1 MINEIFYKKQILAFL
16 DILGFKNHVKSAT
29 TDKKIKKIVTVLK
42 TAIKNA
48 VEKNLNNRLGG
59 DKLPEIFRYKI
70 FSDSIVV
77 SADCINEDGN
87 LDDTYIFYFL
97 TTLIYIQSEIIHYG
111 FFLRGAVTIDNHY
124 EDDKVVFSPALIKAY
139 ELEKDNAVY
148 PRIILDKKLVDEIFN
163 IFDDADYKAWDDTVK
178 LDADKR
184 YFINYLAYVDEMP
197 DVGDR
202 KRYLRKHKKLV
213 LNEILKNND
222 PEIISKFLWLAKYH
236 NLKIEDLFSSNS
248 AEELK
253 IDESY
258 ITYKNSSFKI
268 FSIVIM
274 YDFFSKGKKVSISI
288 YENFQSFCAKKDFK
302 DRYPHAKIHSVKRFT
317 SEQETRKFIHG
328 LRKRYKIIKIETFED
343 KKNLNTT

>member
-1 MINEIFYKKQILAFL
+1 MINEIFYEKKILAFL

-29 TDKKIKKIVTVLK
+29 TNKKLNKTVTAL
-42 TAIKNA
+42 KNA
-48 VEKNLNNRLGG
+48 IENAIEKNLNNSLGG
-59 DKLPEIFRYKI
+59 DKLPEIFKYKI

-77 SADCINEDGN
+77 SADCINVDGN
-87 LDDTYIFYFL
+87 LDHAYIFNFL

-124 EDDKVVFSPALIKAY
+124 EDDKVVFSPALTKAY

-163 IFDDADYKAWDDTVK
+163 IYDDADYEAWDDTVK
-178 LDADKR
+178 LDADKQ
-184 YFINYLAYVDEMP
+184 YFIDYLTYVDEMP
-197 DVGDR
+197 DVGNR
-202 KRYLRKHKKLV
+202 KRYLRKHKKL
-213 LNEILKNND
+213 LINAILKNNA
-222 PEIISKFLWLAKYH
+222 PEIISKYLWLAKYH

-248 AEELK
+248 AEKLK

-288 YENFQSFCAKKDFK
+288 YKNLQSFCAIKHFK

-328 LRKRYKIIKIETFED
+328 LRKKYKITKIEAF
-343 KKNLNTT
+343 

>member
-1 MINEIFYKKQILAFL
+1 MGE
-16 DILGFKNHVKSAT
+16 
-29 TDKKIKKIVTVLK
+29 
-42 TAIKNA
+42 
-48 VEKNLNNRLGG
+48 
-59 DKLPEIFRYKI
+59 DKLSEIFRYKI
-70 FSDSIVV
+70 FSDCIVV

-87 LDDTYIFYFL
+87 LEDTYIFHL
-97 TTLIYIQSEIIHYG
+97 LRTLIYIQSEIIHYG

-163 IFDDADYKAWDDTVK
+163 IFDDADYKAWDDAVK
-178 LDADKR
+178 LDADKQ
-184 YFINYLAYVDEMP
+184 YFINYLDYIDEIP
-197 DVGDR
+197 DVRNR
-202 KRYLRKHKKLV
+202 KRYLRKHKQLI

-258 ITYKNSSFKI
+258 IAYKNSSFKI

-288 YENFQSFCAKKDFK
+288 YEKFQSFCAKQDFK
-302 DRYPHAKIHSVKRFT
+302 ARYPHAKIHSVKRFT
-317 SEQETRKFIHG
+317 SEQETRKFIYG
-328 LRKRYKIIKIETFED
+328 LRKRYKIKKIETFED
-343 KKNLNTT
+343 KLGDV